1 MTMTKAD
8 TAQATWDSGKKVW
21 QIRIK
26 IGEEVIKR
34 PAAKTAR
41 LDVGED
47 VLRSMA
53 VKLAQDEGYDL
64 DPSNVTITR

>member
-1 MTMTKAD
+1 MNKAD
-8 TAQATWDSGKKVW
+8 SVQVTWDTQKKGW

-34 PAAKTAR
+34 PAAKTAS
-41 LDVGED
+41 DAAED

-53 VKLAQDEGYDL
+53 VKMAQDEGYDL
-64 DPSNVTITR
+64 DPSKVTITR

>member
-1 MTMTKAD
+1 VPRWTKAD

-34 PAAKTAR
+34 PAAKTA